1 MNNCWKAGAVAE
13 VLVDLVRLLL
23 PVPHLFKLRQL
34 VKLL

>member
-1 MNNCWKAGAVAE
+1 MNNCWKAVVVAA

-23 PVPHLFKLRQL
+23 PVPLLLRLRQL